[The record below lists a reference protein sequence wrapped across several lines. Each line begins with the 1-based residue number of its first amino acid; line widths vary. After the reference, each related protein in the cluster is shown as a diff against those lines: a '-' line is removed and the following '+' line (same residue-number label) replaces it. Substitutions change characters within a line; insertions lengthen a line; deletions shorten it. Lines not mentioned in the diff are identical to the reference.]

1 MGFTFSK
8 HAIERYAERIQECS
22 PAELAGFIALKSE
35 EIKERITKMIT
46 YSELVY
52 TGKSKNEYNKSI
64 VDVYLHNDG
73 WVVIVDHNTNNVI
86 TLYKICLG
94 LDEEFDKMYVERILE
109 KLGKIKEDRSIRL
122 KEIEDSEEQYKS
134 AIEENDRLI
143 IELRTRLNQ
152 LEAVNEDLQKVID
165 DLTISREL
173 ADSDLKD
180 MIAKL
185 LGRKVF

>member
-22 PAELAGFIALKSE
+22 PTELAGFIALKSE

-73 WVVIVDHNTNNVI
+73 WVVIVDHNTNNVLGFTFGPRKHNSLNNLLNI
-86 TLYKICLG
+86 LKPINISKVYADGNFAYKQH
-94 LDEEFDKMYVERILE
+94 
-109 KLGKIKEDRSIRL
+109 IKKAE
-122 KEIEDSEEQYKS
+122 
-134 AIEENDRLI
+134 LI
-143 IELRTRLNQ
+143 IGKKNT
-152 LEAVNEDLQKVID
+152 QKIG
-165 DLTISREL
+165 LCH
-173 ADSDLKD
+173 K
-180 MIAKL
+180 
-185 LGRKVF
+185 KV